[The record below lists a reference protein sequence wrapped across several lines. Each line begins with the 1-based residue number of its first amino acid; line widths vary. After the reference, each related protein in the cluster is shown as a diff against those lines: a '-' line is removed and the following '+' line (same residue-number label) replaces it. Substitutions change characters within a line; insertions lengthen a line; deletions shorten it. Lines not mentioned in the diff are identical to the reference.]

1 MTPLETERQAML
13 TEAATHREREVMH
26 HQINIDNY
34 RLALAEIAKNHAD
47 DADLA
52 EFAARLEELLSSS
65 IREQAKERIM
75 LTVIRQQLGD

>member
-1 MTPLETERQAML
+1 MNILETERQTML
-13 TEAATHREREVMH
+13 VDAAAHREREVMH

-34 RLALAEIAKNHAD
+34 RLALAEIAANHAG

-52 EFAARLEELLSSS
+52 EFAVRLEELLSSS

-75 LTVIRQQLGD
+75 LTVMRQQLGG

>member
-1 MTPLETERQAML
+1 MSTLETERQTML

-47 DADLA
+47 NADLA
-52 EFAARLEELLSSS
+52 EFAVQLEALLSSS
-65 IREQAKERIM
+65 IREQSKERIM
-75 LTVIRQQLGD
+75 LTVIRQQLGG